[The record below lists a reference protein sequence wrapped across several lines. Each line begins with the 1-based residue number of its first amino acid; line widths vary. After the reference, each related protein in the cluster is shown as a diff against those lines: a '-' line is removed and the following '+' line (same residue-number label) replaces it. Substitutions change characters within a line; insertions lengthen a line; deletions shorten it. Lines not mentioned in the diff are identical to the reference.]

1 MSADNKN
8 KMSSVD
14 SALSQIQ
21 RQFGKGSIMRLG
33 SRETE
38 NIPAVPTGSLS
49 LDIALGVG
57 GLPRGRITEIYGPE
71 SSGKDHAG
79 PARYRRGAE
88 TGRYRR
94 LHRCRA
100 RP

>member
-8 KMSSVD
+8 KMSSVE

-21 RQFGKGSIMRLG
+21 RQYGKGSIMRLG

-49 LDIALGVG
+49 E
-57 GLPRGRITEIYGPE
+57 R
-71 SSGKDHAG
+71 
-79 PARYRRGAE
+79 
-88 TGRYRR
+88 
-94 LHRCRA
+94 
-100 RP
+100 